1 MTGLV
6 QSQPSLDVGPRYACV
21 FPEDVENPILVSSWF
36 LKTHRVCGPTDEEAS
51 LDGPGGTQPL
61 SILPAVVM
69 LKGTPPLNKPGIPQL
84 PQAKRHLDK
93 HSGMTHGST
102 PPTWGQIKCLVD
114 MARDVARGQG
124 QDGTPTV
131 LLLAMISI
139 INQQVSPESA
149 QGLVHW
155 VFVPHPPL
163 LLAVT

>member
-1 MTGLV
+1 M
-6 QSQPSLDVGPRYACV
+6 
-21 FPEDVENPILVSSWF
+21 IM
-36 LKTHRVCGPTDEEAS
+36 PT
-51 LDGPGGTQPL
+51 
-61 SILPAVVM
+61 VVM
-69 LKGTPPLNKPGIPQL
+69 LKKTLPLKNLGTPSWLH
-84 PQAKRHLDK
+84 AKCHICSHDK